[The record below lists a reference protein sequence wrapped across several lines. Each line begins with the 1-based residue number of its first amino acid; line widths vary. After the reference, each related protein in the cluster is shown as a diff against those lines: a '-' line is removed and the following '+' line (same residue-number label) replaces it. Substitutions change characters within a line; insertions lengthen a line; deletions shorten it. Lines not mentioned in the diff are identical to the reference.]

1 MTPAMNRQNIVN
13 EFDSLAL
20 TPSADLPA
28 PSTATAPQRERI
40 KRSSLF
46 SHSLAGRAGLLR
58 EIGASYDVG
67 AVTSAWA
74 ENLGLQYTMLLPS
87 RFHMYNPYD
96 RAFTSMI
103 YDQKTRNIIAAV
115 EDVTYQQ
122 YTSMSYPPW
131 FQSSYFELTC
141 Y

>member
-1 MTPAMNRQNIVN
+1 MNQQPIVN
-13 EFDSLAL
+13 QNHSLAL
-20 TPSADLPA
+20 TPLANIPA
-28 PSTATAPQRERI
+28 PSTTRN
-40 KRSSLF
+40 RSSLF

-74 ENLGLQYTMLLPS
+74 ENLGLQSTMILPS

-103 YDQKTRNIIAAV
+103 YDQATRNIIAAV
-115 EDVTYQQ
+115 EEVAYQQ

-141 Y
+141 S